1 MAELLRLRVVG
12 IGDKDLRV
20 LRSLLSLAPEG
31 SIPRCQVDHDLD
43 EAEADGVLVDV
54 DSAPGRAYWESR
66 PTQGLPVVALTRR
79 RDYPALLQLNK
90 PLRSSQV
97 LQMIGWLND
106 PDSMPKAPEEWPVM
120 SLGNDDEPLPLG
132 EHLRRHNWDQPV
144 QIMVGAA
151 PGLIIDPGSGVWYYG
166 GSDRE
171 MSELLAT
178 RMRRS
183 NVNGVSSHQLVEL
196 TGRLEQQNLS
206 NLKWRAGLGLSDG
219 ALHPDLAGTVRFML
233 PQVPLQALSDTA
245 YSRQARI
252 LIKQPLLAD
261 ELVSAS
267 GADRDDVAQ
276 FLNACHTCGFLLL
289 DRRDGK
295 LSAG

>member
-31 SIPRCQVDHDLD
+31 SIPRCQIDHDID
-43 EAEADGVLVDV
+43 ETEADGVLVDV
-54 DSAPGRAYWESR
+54 DSAAGRAYWEA
-66 PTQGLPVVALTRR
+66 PPVDDVPIVALTRR
-79 RDYPALLQLNK
+79 RDLSAPLQLNK
-90 PLRSSQV
+90 PLRSAQV
-97 LQMIGWLND
+97 LQMIGWLDD
-106 PDSMPKAPEEWPVM
+106 PDSMPREPEEWPIM
-120 SLGNDDEPLPLG
+120 SLGGDDDPLPPG

-171 MSELLAT
+171 MAELLAT

-183 NVNGVSSHQLVEL
+183 NVKSVSSRQLVEL

-219 ALHPDLAGTVRFML
+219 ALHPDLAGSVRFML

-252 LIKQPLLAD
+252 LIKHPLLID

-267 GADRDDVAQ
+267 GADRGDVAQ